1 MKIDKKTILNDEKF
15 LRQVSKEIDF
25 NKDDYIKII
34 EKLDYY
40 CKNDDNILAI
50 ASVQLGIPLRLIYLK
65 KTDLSKF
72 EDKNYNEMKVM
83 INPVIISSKGLTKYW
98 EACASCLDNTG
109 LVERP
114 YAIEVE
120 YFDENKIKH
129 IDKFEGFPATVIS
142 HEMDHL
148 DGILHIDIAKEVI
161 KLSSDER
168 KEFRKSHPYEI
179 IRKTGKYEKS

>member
-15 LRQVSKEIDF
+15 LRQISKEIDF
-25 NKDDYIKII
+25 NKDDYKKII
-34 EKLDYY
+34 KMLDYY
-40 CKNDDNILAI
+40 CKNDNNILAI
-50 ASVQLGIPLRLIYLK
+50 ASVQLGIPLRIIYLK
-65 KTDLSKF
+65 KTDLNKF
-72 EDKNYNEMKVM
+72 EDKSYNEMKVM

-114 YAIEVE
+114 YSIKVE

-129 IDKFEGFPATVIS
+129 VDTFEGFPATVIS

-148 DGILHIDIAKEVI
+148 DGILHIDIAKKI
-161 KLSSDER
+161 LILNADER
-168 KEFRKSHPYEI
+168 KEFRKSHPYKI
-179 IRKTGKYEKS
+179 IRKTGKYIRD